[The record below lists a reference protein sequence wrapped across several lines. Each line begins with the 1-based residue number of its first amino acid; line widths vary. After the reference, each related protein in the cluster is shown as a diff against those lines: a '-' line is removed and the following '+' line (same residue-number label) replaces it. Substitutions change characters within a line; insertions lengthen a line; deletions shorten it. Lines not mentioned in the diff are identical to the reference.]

1 MKSFTKAAKALGDPA
16 RVKILKMLEVKPLC
30 VCVVHLVLGLAQSTV
45 SKHLKVLEEAGL
57 VVWTRKGAWVH
68 YSLAQ
73 KDGSHAGRML
83 ALLSQCLENDPEIM
97 SVREAVSKVSDGPFL
112 KAVADQ
118 GPSQAACGSG
128 EKNRW

>member
-1 MKSFTKAAKALGDPA
+1 MKSLTKAAKALGDPA

-30 VCVVHLVLGLAQSTV
+30 VCVVHSVLGLAQSTV

-73 KDGSHAGRML
+73 KDDTHAGRL
-83 ALLSQCLENDPEIM
+83 LTLLSQCLENDPEIM
-97 SVREAVSKVSDGPFL
+97 LARDTVSKTSDGPFL
-112 KAVADQ
+112 KSLAGQ
-118 GPSQAACGSG
+118 GDPLAASGSD

>member
-16 RVKILKMLEVKPLC
+16 RVKILKMLELKPLC
-30 VCVVHLVLGLAQSTV
+30 VCVVHSVLGLAQSTV

-73 KDGSHAGRML
+73 KDDSHAGRML
-83 ALLSQCLENDPEIM
+83 SLLSQCLENDPEIIA
-97 SVREAVSKVSDGPFL
+97 VREAVSKASDGPFL
-112 KAVADQ
+112 KNLADQ
-118 GPSQAACGSG
+118 SKALAASGSG